1 MKVNT
6 ITIDGF
12 ALAVTPMGNRLYR
25 IARDTRVS
33 VKTDEG
39 CFEFF
44 FKAGFV
50 TNFRS
55 GGPLVDCFV
64 DQVGDEKKALC
75 YLVHDAIYTPCA
87 SLGGH
92 HPVSRDLG
100 DKLLRAALK
109 WAELEA
115 WKAELVYYSVRW
127 FGECAYEE
135 DDALTSLNSRLFDFE
150 WTASGQVCTKVCTA

>member
-1 MKVNT
+1 MKVDS
-6 ITIDGF
+6 ITIDGL
-12 ALAVTPMGNRLYR
+12 ALQVTPMGNRLYR

-39 CFEFF
+39 SFDFC

-55 GGPLVDCFV
+55 GGPIVDRFV

-92 HPVSRDLG
+92 HPVSREKG
-100 DKLLRAALK
+100 DELLRAALL
-109 WAELEA
+109 WAKMETY
-115 WKAELVYYSVRW
+115 KAVLVYYSVRW
-127 FGECAYEE
+127 FGESAYEE

>member
-1 MKVNT
+1 MKVHS

-12 ALAVTPMGNRLYR
+12 ALEVTPMGNRLYR
-25 IARDTRVS
+25 IAKDTRVT

-39 CFEFF
+39 CFDFY

-100 DKLLRAALK
+100 DELLRAALK

-127 FGECAYEE
+127 FGECAYED
-135 DDALTSLNSRLFDFE
+135 DDALTSLNSKLFDFAWLAE
-150 WTASGQVCTKVCTA
+150 

>member
-1 MKVNT
+1 MKVNS
-6 ITIDGF
+6 IIIDGL
-12 ALAVTPMGNRLYR
+12 ALQVTPMGNRLYR

-39 CFEFF
+39 SFDFC

-87 SLGGH
+87 ALNGH
-92 HPVSRDLG
+92 HPLSRELG
-100 DKLLRAALK
+100 DLLLRESLK
-109 WAELEA
+109 WAKMEA
-115 WKAELVYYSVRW
+115 YKAELVYLSVRW
-127 FGECAYEE
+127 FGACAYEE

-150 WTASGQVCTKVCTA
+150 WTASG

>member
-1 MKVNT
+1 MKVDS
-6 ITIDGF
+6 ITIDGL
-12 ALAVTPMGNRLYR
+12 ALQVTPMGNRLYR

-39 CFEFF
+39 SFDFY

-55 GGPLVDCFV
+55 GGPIVDRFV

-92 HPVSRDLG
+92 HPVSREKG
-100 DKLLRAALK
+100 DELLRAALL
-109 WAELEA
+109 WAKMEA
-115 WKAELVYYSVRW
+115 YKAELVYLSVRW
-127 FGECAYEE
+127 FGACAYDE
-135 DDALTSLNSRLFDFE
+135 DDALTSLNSKLFDFE

>member
-1 MKVNT
+1 MKVNS

-12 ALAVTPMGNRLYR
+12 ALEVTPMGNRLYR

-39 CFEFF
+39 CFNFF
-44 FKAGFV
+44 FKRGFV

-55 GGPLVDCFV
+55 GGPIVDRFV

-92 HPVSRDLG
+92 HPLSRELG
-100 DKLLRAALK
+100 DLLLRESLK
-109 WAELEA
+109 RAKMEVY
-115 WKAELVYYSVRW
+115 KAELVYLSVRW
-127 FGECAYEE
+127 FGACAYDE

-150 WTASGQVCTKVCTA
+150 WTASG

>member
-1 MKVNT
+1 MKVDS

-12 ALAVTPMGNRLYR
+12 ALQVTPMGNRLYR
-25 IARDTRVS
+25 IAKDTRVS

-39 CFEFF
+39 CFDFY

-100 DKLLRAALK
+100 DELLRAALK

-150 WTASGQVCTKVCTA
+150 WAASG